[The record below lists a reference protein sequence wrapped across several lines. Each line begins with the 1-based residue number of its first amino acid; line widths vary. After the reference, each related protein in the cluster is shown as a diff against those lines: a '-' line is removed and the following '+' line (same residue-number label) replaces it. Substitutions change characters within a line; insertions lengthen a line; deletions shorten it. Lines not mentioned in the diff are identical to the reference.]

1 MSKVPIMQ
9 VRFYAAELV
18 LGLEHIHFQN
28 IVYRDL
34 KVQSACQF
42 QNEMY
47 MYKRV

>member
-1 MSKVPIMQ
+1 MYMQ

-34 KVQSACQF
+34 KVQCVHLYLYT
-42 QNEMY
+42 MCI
-47 MYKRV
+47 K